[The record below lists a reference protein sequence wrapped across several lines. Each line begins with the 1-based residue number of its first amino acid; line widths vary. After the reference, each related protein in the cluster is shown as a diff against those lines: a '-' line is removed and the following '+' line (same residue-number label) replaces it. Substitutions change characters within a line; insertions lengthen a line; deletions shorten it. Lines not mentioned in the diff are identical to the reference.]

1 MYTRNGV
8 MPRALG
14 SLMEDI
20 LSNGINKV
28 WGEEGLSDRAD
39 VAVNIKDTDKAYEL
53 HVIAPGLSKEAFK
66 LNVDRNILTI
76 SFEKKEE
83 ETEETT
89 KWLRSEYKF
98 KSFKRSFTLNEKID
112 SSAIS
117 ARYDN
122 GILNVTLPKKEPVE
136 VTTQEIPV
144 N

>member
-28 WGEEGLSDRAD
+28 WGEESVSDRAD
-39 VAVNIKDTDKAYEL
+39 VAVNIKETDKAYEL
-53 HVIAPGLSKEAFK
+53 HVVAPGLCKEQFK
-66 LNVDRNILTI
+66 LHVDRNILTV

-83 ETEETT
+83 ETEENA

-117 ARYDN
+117 ASYND
-122 GILNVTLPKKEPVE
+122 GILNVKLPKKEPVE

-144 N
+144 S

>member
-1 MYTRNGV
+1 

-39 VAVNIKDTDKAYEL
+39 VAVNIKETDKAYEL
-53 HVIAPGLSKEAFK
+53 HVVAPGLSKEAFK

-83 ETEETT
+83 ETEENA

-117 ARYDN
+117 ASYNN
-122 GILNVTLPKKEPVE
+122 GILNVNLPKKEPVE
-136 VTTQEIPV
+136 VTTQEILV